1 LIRVGEL
8 CSDDVEKKKKIVFF
22 LLDAALG
29 SDSFKSLQ
37 SFLCLLLCL
46 YEREKKIK
54 IKIVKMVFLLL
65 QNSLQDLKEIE
76 TKIVVFCSIGDGT
89 CDGGKQATS
98 VLGFL
103 RT

>member
-1 LIRVGEL
+1 
-8 CSDDVEKKKKIVFF
+8 
-22 LLDAALG
+22 
-29 SDSFKSLQ
+29 
-37 SFLCLLLCL
+37 
-46 YEREKKIK
+46 
-54 IKIVKMVFLLL
+54 MVFLLL